1 MSVHEF
7 NLPDVGEGLSEGEV
21 VRWLVEVGDTVKADQ
36 LLVEVQTDKAIV
48 EIPSPVAGVLVRQG
62 GQANDVIPVGALLA
76 AIETEEAASQGAVA
90 SALVESEP
98 AHSTAPQQSA
108 PTANT
113 AATAA
118 VEASA
123 QARATAPARRPKASP
138 ATRKLAREMGVDL
151 ATVSPSGSRGQITS
165 DDVRLAA
172 RAPAAAV
179 SVDAV
184 TPAEAASTPAS
195 AAKPKAPVPTSQV
208 LESRVEPLRGLR
220 RQIAQTMDEAWTTV
234 PHIFSW
240 DEMDATALV
249 SARRVVNEELAD
261 EGISISFLPFFVRAC
276 ALALATHPRF
286 NASLDLKNE
295 TVTYHGEIN
304 IGLATQTDD
313 GLIVTVVHNADQMS
327 LVSIAK
333 RIDELA
339 EKARSRRITLDDLSG
354 STFSISNYGSYGAH
368 MGTPIIRPP
377 ESAIAGFGRIR
388 DSVLPVDGEP
398 RVRPVLPYCVSADHR
413 INDGADLGAFTGT
426 MLRYLSK
433 PLRLLALS

>member
-1 MSVHEF
+1 MSVYEF

-21 VRWLVEVGDTVKADQ
+21 VRWLVEVGETVKADQ

-48 EIPSPVAGVLVRQG
+48 EIPAPVAGVLVRHG

-76 AIETEEAASQGAVA
+76 AIEVEDAASQSAV
-90 SALVESEP
+90 P
-98 AHSTAPQQSA
+98 SA
-108 PTANT
+108 PVDSGPAPSQ
-113 AATAA
+113 AAQVVAPTVNAAASAA
-118 VEASA
+118 VEA
-123 QARATAPARRPKASP
+123 TAGVVVARRPKASP

-165 DDVRLAA
+165 DDVRLAVSVPA
-172 RAPAAAV
+172 TAASVEAVAPAV
-179 SVDAV
+179 S
-184 TPAEAASTPAS
+184 ASTLPN
-195 AAKPKAPVPTSQV
+195 AAKPNASVPGPQV

-240 DEMDATALV
+240 DEIDATALV

-261 EGISISFLPFFVRAC
+261 EGISISFLPFFVKAC

-313 GLIVTVVHNADQMS
+313 GLMVTVVHNADQMS
-327 LVSIAK
+327 LVNIAR

-339 EKARSRRITLDDLSG
+339 EKARSRRITLDDLSR

-398 RVRPVLPYCVSADHR
+398 KVRPVLPYCVSADHR

-426 MLRYLSK
+426 MLRYLAK
-433 PLRLLALS
+433 PLRMLALS